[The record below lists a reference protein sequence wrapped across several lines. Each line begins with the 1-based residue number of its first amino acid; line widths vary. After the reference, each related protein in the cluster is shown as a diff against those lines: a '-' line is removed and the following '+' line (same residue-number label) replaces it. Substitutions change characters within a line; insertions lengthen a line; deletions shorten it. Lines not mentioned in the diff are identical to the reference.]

1 MTSSQPDNTPR
12 ERALLFLGGMRA
24 ADRIASALSA
34 QVMANLIAFEK
45 EKMHEQMGYK
55 RFVEFLDRSPYSP
68 MTRHQFY
75 KRREIFDREGEQ
87 VFDLMNDIGLPLAR
101 RKLLGR
107 GTVRVEGETVI
118 VNDGDEDIS
127 IELGDR
133 ARILETLSAL
143 ADANAEK
150 ARRLERG
157 LEDYERLKRKM
168 DAGNDSGPGQKDE
181 LERVSL
187 TATAMLS
194 ALAAMLSETSEDRRE
209 HFLNTNLNLLAL
221 QYRRV
226 NEALGERALE
236 IGETDAIAGLLE
248 E

>member
-1 MTSSQPDNTPR
+1 MTSLPTNTVPR

-68 MTRHQFY
+68 MTKHQFY

-107 GTVRVEGETVI
+107 GTVRVEGETVF
-118 VNDGDEDIS
+118 VNDGSDDEIS
-127 IELGDR
+127 IELGNR

-157 LEDYERLKRKM
+157 MEDYERLKRKM
-168 DAGNDSGPGQKDE
+168 DAPDGPVDSRDE

-194 ALAAMLSETSEDRRE
+194 ALAAMLQDTSEARRE
-209 HFLNTNLNLLAL
+209 HFLNTDLNLLAL

-226 NEALGERALE
+226 NEALGERADE